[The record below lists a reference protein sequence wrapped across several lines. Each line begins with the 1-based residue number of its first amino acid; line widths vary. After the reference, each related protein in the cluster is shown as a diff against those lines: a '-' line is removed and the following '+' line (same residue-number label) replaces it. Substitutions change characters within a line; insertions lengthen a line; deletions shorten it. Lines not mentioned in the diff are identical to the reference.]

1 MSAPVKASGVLDP
14 LDVLAVDTLAGS
26 APFVFVVVGVV
37 DSAVVEVVDE
47 AGAVVVVVHGA
58 VVDVV
63 DDEVVEVVVD
73 AGVVVDVVVH
83 GTVVVVVVELVVVT
97 LGTVHTNP
105 FGSAKFAV
113 KVTWVFQLS
122 VSAPLLFAHAMP
134 ASHTP
139 LAVVPL
145 PV

>member
-83 GTVVVVVVELVVVT
+83 GTVVVVELVVVT